1 MLARTIKDW
10 LLGSTLALGVLSG
23 GTALAVAEGEA
34 MPGISVPRLKGVSGA
49 GAQLTNESLPG
60 KVTVINFWATW
71 CAACKVELI
80 EMEDQFR
87 PYLAEKDFQVAFVSL
102 DKEPAKAVEWFQGN
116 LKDPEQLLNHLYLD
130 GDFTNA
136 DKLQVDSFP
145 MTIVIGRD
153 GKIAHVQ
160 RGYKEGDD
168 STKRIVAAADKLLKA
183 H

>member
-1 MLARTIKDW
+1 MGVWTRRLMATC
-10 LLGSTLALGVLSG
+10 SMAALVFAQS
-23 GTALAVAEGEA
+23 ALAVGEGDV
-34 MPGISVPRLKGVSGA
+34 MPGVSVPHAKGMPGSGTE
-49 GAQLTNESLPG
+49 LTNASFTG

-102 DKEPAKAVEWFQGN
+102 DKEPAKAIEWFQGN
-116 LKDPEQLLNHLYLD
+116 LKQPDELLNHLYLD
-130 GDFTNA
+130 GDFANA

-145 MTIVIGRD
+145 MTIVVGRD
-153 GKIAHVQ
+153 GKIAKVQ

-168 STKRIVAAADKLLKA
+168 STKRIVETAAQLLKA